1 MSTKKPTRIESIFN
15 AGPRPGQETDSTAQI
30 AKAAGLNL
38 SPVRSTEI
46 GKLKEN
52 PVSSKH
58 FRDLSGD
65 DFAKLKEDIKARGVL
80 VPLVAMKD
88 GTLLAGHNRLRAAR
102 EIGVEKVPVQW
113 VEDELSRKDQEGFVI
128 KDNVLRRQLSA
139 QEKESLILSLY
150 GEKIAESKHGGDRG
164 NQFTGGK
171 VKSNLAKQV
180 EAETGIKEATAKKI
194 IAKHKKAIAQK
205 KTPTAE
211 PLKALLAQLDKLK
224 AEVQTLT
231 LRLDAKK
238 KEVSD
243 LQKLI
248 RQRQK

>member
-58 FRDLSGD
+58 FRDLAGD

-128 KDNVLRRQLSA
+128 KDNVIRRQLSA
-139 QEKESLILSLY
+139 TDKEFLILSRY
-150 GEKIAESKHGGDRG
+150 GKQISEAKHGGDRKG
-164 NQFTGGK
+164 IK
-171 VKSNLAKQV
+171 VHVNLAQQI
-180 EAETGIKEATAKKI
+180 EQETGIPAGTAKRL

-224 AEVQTLT
+224 AEVQTLE
-231 LRLDAKK
+231 LKLDAKK
-238 KEVSD
+238 QAVTE